1 MGIGFN
7 GSRRGR
13 PSFAAGPDGGGTPG
27 GRNVARHVALAAL
40 GLIAGAGM
48 VGIGSLLVPD
58 PRTDGQQATVV
69 PNEAPARAERGD
81 KPAGKRADEAGGERR
96 PVVGDKGPATI
107 ARQDGP
113 AAARELDPPPAVE
126 PLDATGTL
134 NGGAENGASLSQ
146 ASEQAGDAKQTHTD
160 AGARDDKADAK
171 KQTPSR
177 AAAALGDKPAS
188 AEQSRAIVAPAQRVA
203 PAERTLR
210 RPNRSKTGEA
220 SPVRSRQAS
229 RSFVPEEPPSR
240 RRAERSADERALK
253 RTKARAPLWRSPPRP
268 MREARGGRI
277 ADRGPPARPQRPRAG
292 EEVLIIDGPAAAD
305 VYEVIVPRY
314 RRDR

>member
-1 MGIGFN
+1 
-7 GSRRGR
+7 
-13 PSFAAGPDGGGTPG
+13 
-27 GRNVARHVALAAL
+27 LAAL

-58 PRTDGQQATVV
+58 SRIDSQQATVA
-69 PNEAPARAERGD
+69 PNEEPARAERVD
-81 KPAGKRADEAGGERR
+81 KPVGKRANEAGGERR

-113 AAARELDPPPAVE
+113 AAALKLDPPPAVE

-134 NGGAENGASLSQ
+134 NGGAEKGASRSQ
-146 ASEQAGDAKQTHTD
+146 ANEQAGDAKQTHADPGTP
-160 AGARDDKADAK
+160 DDKADAR

-177 AAAALGDKPAS
+177 VTAALGDKPAG

-210 RPNRSKTGEA
+210 RPNRSKNGEA
-220 SPVRSRQAS
+220 SPVGSRQAS
-229 RSFVPEEPPSR
+229 RSFVPEEPPSQW
-240 RRAERSADERALK
+240 RAGRSADERALK
-253 RTKARAPLWRSPPRP
+253 RTKAQAPLRRPPPRT
-268 MREARGGRI
+268 MRVARGGRI
-277 ADRGPPARPQRPRAG
+277 GFADRGLLASPQRPRAG
-292 EEVLIIDGPAAAD
+292 EEVLIIDGSAAAD

-314 RRDR
+314 RRER